1 MFCLCVCLY
10 QYVSCA
16 IGDAATGVI
25 DGCEPP
31 CGGWELYLGP
41 LEEQLLVTELSFF
54 RQRQFLFLLKS
65 DKWVIEN
72 KADKCE
78 TMGRLES
85 YKILSCKM

>member
-41 LEEQLLVTELSFF
+41 LEEQLLVTEPSLKLSFLYTGKGNF
-54 RQRQFLFLLKS
+54 S
-65 DKWVIEN
+65 
-72 KADKCE
+72 
-78 TMGRLES
+78 S
-85 YKILSCKM
+85 S